1 MALNI
6 NIKTI
11 TSLKITPRRV
21 VVFALAALAVVALFF
36 VVVQIQKVSHPAY
49 PVVQGLIHRFET
61 TTGSKVTFDRIRLEG
76 GKIVLENLYTDLQKQ
91 GSENKTVFYA
101 ETIVVARDLS
111 TIITN
116 VSLSTP
122 TDQGL
127 LTVGLRDVRLSH
139 LKIDHGEFRGGRL
152 ELASL
157 FLAGEAAPAQLEAF
171 KRNLRAS
178 LGVQKEDF
186 AMMLLNK
193 LSQTGVAVDLT
204 LKTPSLDQWLYI
216 DRWYVAGLFDLS
228 NRALV
233 RGVTETIDTWR
244 KSQNSAS
251 PQPFDPLTSLKTDGI
266 ASAFKDLGMIA
277 IWLDYFAKEAS
288 VSQAEAVT
296 LATNRLS
303 TLEESF
309 VKDNPNFQSQGRAFF
324 QGLKNL
330 VTGKKNTLSFSF
342 EPDPETPNAG
352 KIFKVLP

>member
-6 NIKTI
+6 KGKSIK
-11 TSLKITPRRV
+11 LTPRRIV
-21 VVFALAALAVVALFF
+21 LGVLAALAVVALFF
-36 VVVQIQKVSHPAY
+36 VVRQIQKVTHPAY
-49 PVVQGLIHRFET
+49 PVVQAILYQFEKNS
-61 TTGSKVTFDRIRLEG
+61 GSKVTFDGITLED
-76 GKIVLENLYTDLQKQ
+76 GKIVLKNLYTDVQKKDA
-91 GSENKTVFYA
+91 ENKTILYA
-101 ETIVVARDLS
+101 EQVAVARDLS

-122 TDQGL
+122 TEQGL

-139 LKIDHGEFRGGRL
+139 LKIEQGQFRGGRL

-157 FLAGEAAPAQLEAF
+157 FLSGEAAPAQMEAF
-171 KRNLRAS
+171 KRNLRTS

-186 AMMLLNK
+186 ALFLLNK
-193 LSQTGVAVDLT
+193 LPQTGVGIDLS
-204 LKTPSLDQWLYI
+204 LKTPSIDQWVYV

-228 NRALV
+228 NRAVL
-233 RGVTETIDTWR
+233 RGVTATMEAWR
-244 KSQNSAS
+244 KAQDPVA
-251 PQPFDPLTSLKTDGI
+251 PQPFVLLDHLKADGV
-266 ASAFKDLGMIA
+266 ASIFKDLGIMKL
-277 IWLDYFAKEAS
+277 WLAEFAKDAG

-342 EPDPETPNAG
+342 EPDPEAPNAG
-352 KIFKVLP
+352 KVFKVLP

>member
-6 NIKTI
+6 KGKSI
-11 TSLKITPRRV
+11 KITPRKIVLGVLAV
-21 VVFALAALAVVALFF
+21 VAVVALFF
-36 VVVQIQKVSHPAY
+36 MVRQIQKVSHPAY
-49 PVVQGLIHRFET
+49 PVVQAILYQFEKS
-61 TTGSKVTFDRIRLEG
+61 TGSKVTFDGIRLDN
-76 GKIVLENLYTDLQKQ
+76 GKIVLKNLYTDVQKK
-91 GSENKTVFYA
+91 GSENKTVLYA
-101 ETIVVARDLS
+101 ETIAVARDLS

-116 VSLSTP
+116 ISLSTP

-139 LKIDHGEFRGGRL
+139 LKIEQGQFRGGRL

-171 KRNLRAS
+171 KRNLRTS

-186 AMMLLNK
+186 ALFLLNK
-193 LSQTGVAVDLT
+193 LPQTGVAVDLS
-204 LKTPSLDQWLYI
+204 LKTPSLDQWLYM

-228 NRALV
+228 NRALL
-233 RGVTETIDTWR
+233 RGVTETIDAWR
-244 KSQNSAS
+244 KGQDPVS
-251 PQPFDPLTSLKTDGI
+251 PQPFDALTSLKAEGM
-266 ASAFKDLGMIA
+266 ASAFKDLGLMKV
-277 IWLDYFAKEAS
+277 WLSYFAKEAG
-288 VSQAEAVT
+288 VSEAEAVT

-303 TLEESF
+303 GLEESF

-342 EPDPETPNAG
+342 EPDPEAPNAG
-352 KIFKVLP
+352 RTFKVLP